1 MNKFKKPIN
10 FNFFSLLI
18 AALPLV
24 VLAVFASIS
33 LKNNSLQD
41 ILIFDFFNDLAVG
54 FYVHY
59 PLIIA
64 FLILVFALSARL
76 VYSKTSK
83 RLMAYR
89 IIMGIGYAVTLTLSI
104 IYSSLFWYGKGIS
117 FVIAVIF
124 DIYVIG
130 VSIAGIIN
138 TYSKRILK

>member
-1 MNKFKKPIN
+1 MNKFKKPVN

-18 AALPLV
+18 AALSLV
-24 VLAVFASIS
+24 VLAVSAIIS
-33 LKNNSLQD
+33 LKNNSLPD
-41 ILIFDFFNDLAVG
+41 ILIFDFFNDLTAG
-54 FYVHY
+54 FYIHC

-64 FLILVFALSARL
+64 SLIFVFALSARL
-76 VYSKTSK
+76 IYSKTSK

-104 IYSSLFWYGKGIS
+104 IYSSLFWYEKDIS
-117 FVIAVIF
+117 FIMTVIF

-130 VSIAGIIN
+130 VSIVGIIN

>member
-1 MNKFKKPIN
+1 MNKLKKPVN

-24 VLAVFASIS
+24 VLAVFAIIS
-33 LKNNSLQD
+33 LTSSSRD
-41 ILIFDFFNDLAVG
+41 ILVLDFFNDLAVG
-54 FYVHY
+54 FYVRY

-64 FLILVFALSARL
+64 FLIFVFALSARL

-104 IYSSLFWYGKGIS
+104 IYSSLFWYRKDIS
-117 FVIAVIF
+117 FIIAIIF
-124 DIYVIG
+124 DIYVTG
-130 VSIAGIIN
+130 VSITGIIN